1 MPKAPVS
8 VCAIG
13 EEDACFAAKVE
24 GQELLLGFGFKGV
37 EEGISFESECDGLW
51 VVEFAHGKEHFVAGL
66 AADGQATGQ
75 QDQFAVGGKCLSW
88 LVDAGVHSGEKEV
101 SFDVFGGG
109 VQYLFEEWDTLSWFA
124 VLGVDL
130 GEGKPVVSLWWFD
143 AFDAIPDG
151 PCAVFVAVCPE

>member
-1 MPKAPVS
+1 MSKAPVS
-8 VCAIG
+8 VVAVG

-24 GQELLLGFGFKGV
+24 GQELFLGFGFEGV

-66 AADGQATGQ
+66 AADGQAAGQ

-88 LVDAGVHSGEKEV
+88 LVDAGVHPGEKEV

-109 VQYLFEEWDTLSWFA
+109 LQYLFEE
-124 VLGVDL
+124 
-130 GEGKPVVSLWWFD
+130 
-143 AFDAIPDG
+143 
-151 PCAVFVAVCPE
+151 